1 MMIFLLFSRE
11 EKENQKLNFNCIFFF
26 TAKIPKPPQSHRAGV
41 SVLNAQGRQQNLA
54 AVRGALSQFNQ
65 QGARMQGKMT

>member
-1 MMIFLLFSRE
+1 M
-11 EKENQKLNFNCIFFF
+11 F

-54 AVRGALSQFNQ
+54 AVRGALTQFNQ
-65 QGARMQGKMT
+65 QGARMQGKTSVMDCTMYNFHDSTDPLKF